1 MDEDDHIIALVTD
14 SVNDHRL
21 VDDSPEAEEVD
32 EVDEKVGNQ
41 FSSKKYVEKNSD
53 RNQSFYDSIVLERN

>member
-1 MDEDDHIIALVTD
+1 MGDF
-14 SVNDHRL
+14 
-21 VDDSPEAEEVD
+21 PEAEAVD

-53 RNQSFYDSIVLERN
+53 RNQSFYDSIVLERNWVTRCMIGYKLFFQN